1 MVYTQGHKNAFVD
14 GLYPKANFAISIFTQ
29 HNLRKRKMYINY
41 WYCSC
46 LYINSIYKVWFRSKI
61 AILVLFTDLMFEKDF
76 ESHSKSHDSA
86 KLLLGAK

>member
-76 ESHSKSHDSA
+76 ESDSKSHDSA
-86 KLLLGAK
+86 KL